1 MLICK
6 VCNEY
11 RSIKPPPIK
20 PHHKTFN
27 ITHTIVN
34 LTSRYEFVKMTTMKQ
49 DHQAFEALLKIKGI
63 SKKAFS
69 VYSGIPYYTVAGWK
83 KSGYVPAYA
92 MVLLRRM
99 PSAKEEVTAGELLE
113 AGLPKA
119 ILWNN
124 DPKKRVPVDRFI
136 VATLQRAYNDFVVE
150 KLAEFF
156 GNERVLSALLIHK
169 DRVSDRLI
177 AQVTAHLQNHK
188 NAA

>member
-1 MLICK
+1 
-6 VCNEY
+6 
-11 RSIKPPPIK
+11 
-20 PHHKTFN
+20 
-27 ITHTIVN
+27 
-34 LTSRYEFVKMTTMKQ
+34 MKQ
-49 DHQAFEALLKIKGI
+49 DHQTFEMLLKTKGI

-69 VYSGIPYYTVAGWK
+69 AYSGIPYYTVAGWK

-99 PSAKEEVTAGELLE
+99 PSTKEEVSAGELLE

-124 DPKKRVPVDRFI
+124 DPQKKVPVDIFI

-156 GNERVLSALLIHK
+156 GNERVLSALLTHR
-169 DRVSDRLI
+169 DRVSDELI
-177 AQVTAHLQNHK
+177 ARVTAHLQTIK